1 VRGTVTLLF
10 LLGAAVT
17 GFGVGLPVVAI
28 AAEYEV
34 WVIDQ
39 SDTTPDGGVPPRLQA
54 LAGGWRQPPQRRPPR
69 PASEILVAMV
79 RS

>member
-1 VRGTVTLLF
+1 VRGTVTLVV

-28 AAEYEV
+28 AAEHEV

-39 SDTTPDGGVPPRLQA
+39 ADTTPDA
-54 LAGGWRQPPQRRPPR
+54 AGRCTSTRAGR
-69 PASEILVAMV
+69 
-79 RS
+79 

>member
-1 VRGTVTLLF
+1 MRGTVTLVF

-28 AAEYEV
+28 APEYEV

-39 SDTTPDGGVPPRLQA
+39 SDTTPG
-54 LAGGWRQPPQRRPPR
+54 R
-69 PASEILVAMV
+69 PATPPTLRHRGFSPFCPSFP
-79 RS
+79 RGDTR

>member
-1 VRGTVTLLF
+1 MRGTATLLF

-17 GFGVGLPVVAI
+17 GLGVGLPVVAL

-39 SDTTPDGGVPPRLQA
+39 SDTTPDGGGTLYIYQ
-54 LAGGWRQPPQRRPPR
+54 GRR
-69 PASEILVAMV
+69 
-79 RS
+79 